1 MHKIS
6 IDPVWTIQWPDG
18 KALPAR
24 LLQLLVEVHE
34 HGSLAAACQRSGA
47 SYRHA
52 WDLVRQGETLF
63 GMPLLE
69 MERGRGSRLTPLAE
83 KLVWAD
89 HRVAA
94 RLAPVLQ
101 TLASELETE
110 IQRIVVKQP
119 SMVRLHASHGFAIGK
134 LFDMLAEQHA
144 AVERKYVGSQEA
156 VKALHDGA
164 CEVAGFHV
172 PLGEFEAAGYAHY
185 APWLDAKGHRIID
198 VATRRQG
205 LIVAK
210 GNPRKL
216 YDVQDLA
223 RPGVRFVNRQVG
235 SGTRFLLDCLL
246 QRSGI
251 DPARING
258 YEQAEYT
265 HAAVAAY
272 VASGMADVG
281 FGVEPPARQFRIDF
295 LPVASE
301 RYFLLCSEASLAL
314 PEVKAMIEILRS
326 GAFRAS
332 VDKLSGYAATDSGRV
347 QTLQQA
353 FPKFA
358 KRKRAEAGSG
368 DGLQVRAAKKRR

>member
-6 IDPVWTIQWPDG
+6 IDPVWTIRWPDG

-24 LLQLLVEVHE
+24 LLQLLVHVHE
-34 HGSLAAACQRSGA
+34 HGSLAAACQASGA

-52 WDLVRQGETLF
+52 WDLVRQGEALF

-110 IQRIVVKQP
+110 IQRIAVHQP
-119 SMVRLHASHGFAIGK
+119 SMVRLHASHGFAVSR
-134 LFDMLAEQHA
+134 LFDLLAEQQ
-144 AVERKYVGSQEA
+144 VPVDRKYVGSQEA

-164 CEVAGFHV
+164 CDVAGFHV
-172 PLGEFEAAGYAHY
+172 PLGEFQAAGFAHY
-185 APWLDAKGHRIID
+185 APWLDPKGHRLVD

-210 GNPRKL
+210 GNPRKI
-216 YDVQDLA
+216 YDVRDLA
-223 RPGVRFVNRQVG
+223 RPGVRFVNRQGG

-246 QRSGI
+246 QRERI
-251 DPARING
+251 DPASING

-272 VASGMADVG
+272 VASGMADAG
-281 FGVEPPARQFRIDF
+281 FGVEPPARQFKIDF
-295 LPVASE
+295 VPVASE
-301 RYFLLCSEASLAL
+301 RYFLLCREPSLSL
-314 PEVKAMIEILRS
+314 PQVQAMLEILRS
-326 GAFRAS
+326 REFRAA
-332 VDKLSGYAATDSGRV
+332 VDRLSGYAASDSGRV
-347 QTLQQA
+347 QTLREA
-353 FPKFA
+353 FPGLTGPAPRA
-358 KRKRAEAGSG
+358 KQAAPRKR
-368 DGLQVRAAKKRR
+368 R